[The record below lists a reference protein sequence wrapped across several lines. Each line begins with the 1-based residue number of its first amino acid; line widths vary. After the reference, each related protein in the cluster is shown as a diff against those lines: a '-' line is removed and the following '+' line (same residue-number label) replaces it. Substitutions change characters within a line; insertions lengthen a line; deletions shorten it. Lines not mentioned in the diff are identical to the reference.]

1 MQNIQNPFETFSD
14 VQKRK
19 HNQHEVGLC
28 TFEREILG
36 KEHGPVQEKLN
47 RRLGTALPATQ

>member
-28 TFEREILG
+28 TFEREILR

-47 RRLGTALPATQ
+47 LR